1 MQVNTTFP
9 RSSTDN
15 MKNVY
20 LFQPQ
25 YSIEFRKETN
35 YYLPHSSGCL
45 WSYAYQHPEIQ
56 DNFVL
61 KDIIFKRDR
70 LEDVLAGMEDPVYC
84 GFSCYIWNEQYCLQM
99 AELVKQRWPDCIIQF
114 GGPQAQ
120 SNYTKYSFIDSIVM
134 GEGEEIFLETLRSII
149 NDRPVELFYPKR
161 RLQDLQ
167 IPSPYLTGVFDF
179 IIKKYPDVM
188 WAMSLETNRG
198 CPYSC
203 TFCDWGGTTYSKVKR
218 FQLDKVAGELDW
230 AMHNGVVY
238 IFVADA
244 NFGIFKDRD
253 IEIAR
258 MIRHAI
264 DNSQIESINIQYAKN
279 STDIVFEI
287 AKIIGPY
294 NRGITVAVQSM
305 NDLTLDS
312 IKRKNLEVN
321 DIEYMMQLSAE
332 HGVTTYTDVIV
343 GLPNETHESWINGLS
358 RLLELG
364 QHQNIEVWFAQLLPN
379 AELAS
384 VETRRKYGIKT
395 VMAKDFL
402 SLNQSRDAANIQEFS
417 EIVCSTNTMT
427 TAELIDAY
435 LYAWMIIHFH
445 IDGYSQ
451 MIARYAHTVKG
462 IDYKDFYNIYY
473 NKIKADSVLGKH
485 YAEVLQIATTY
496 LTTGNVPD
504 NFVGGHALH
513 AMSYKYIYDNK
524 DIAVKLAMETLSEL
538 TNYDSRIEQLQRAF
552 IVDSAT
558 EYPCIVS
565 TDYNVFSGKTLTT
578 QYTFTPK
585 EKNLTFDDFYILR
598 RKGLIQN
605 QLSLIESN
613 Q

>member
-1 MQVNTTFP
+1 M
-9 RSSTDN
+9 R
-15 MKNVY
+15 NVY

-45 WSYAYQHPEIQ
+45 WSYAYQHADIQ

-70 LEDVLAGMEDPVYC
+70 LEDVLDRMEDPVYC

-99 AELVKQRWPDCIIQF
+99 AELIKQRWPKCIIQF

-134 GEGEEIFLETLRSII
+134 GEGEEIFLDTLRSII
-149 NDRPVELFYPKR
+149 QGKSVELFYPKR

-230 AMHNGVVY
+230 AMKNGVVY

-244 NFGIFKDRD
+244 NFGIFKERD
-253 IEIAR
+253 LEIAR

-279 STDIVFEI
+279 STDVVFEI

-305 NDLTLDS
+305 NDLTLDA

-332 HGVTTYTDVIV
+332 HGVTTYTDLIL
-343 GLPNETHESWINGLS
+343 GLPGETHKTWIDGLS

-379 AELAS
+379 AELANE
-384 VETRRKYGIKT
+384 ETRRKYGIKT
-395 VMAKDFL
+395 VMGKDFL
-402 SLNQSRDAANIQEFS
+402 SLNQSRDEANIQEFS
-417 EIVCSTNTMT
+417 EIVCSTNTLT
-427 TAELIDAY
+427 TDELIDCY

-451 MIARYAHTVKG
+451 MIARYAQTVKD
-462 IDYKDFYNIYY
+462 IEYKDFYNIYY
-473 NKIKADSVLGKH
+473 DKIKSNTVLGAH
-485 YAEVLQIATTY
+485 YAEVRSIAHTY
-496 LTTGNVPD
+496 LTTGDAPE

-524 DIAVKLAMETLSEL
+524 DIAVDLALETLSEL

-558 EYPCIVS
+558 NYPCIVS
-565 TDYNVFSGKTLTT
+565 TDYNVFSGKLLTT

-605 QLSLIESN
+605 QLLLTESIK
-613 Q
+613 

>member
-1 MQVNTTFP
+1 MQVNTKPP

-15 MKNVY
+15 MRNVY

-45 WSYAYQHPEIQ
+45 WSYAYQHADIQ

-70 LEDVLAGMEDPVYC
+70 LEDVLDRMEDPVYC

-99 AELVKQRWPDCIIQF
+99 AELIKQRWPKCIIQF

-134 GEGEEIFLETLRSII
+134 GEGEEIFLDTLRSII
-149 NDRPVELFYPKR
+149 QGKSVELFYPKR

-230 AMHNGVVY
+230 AMKNGVVY

-244 NFGIFKDRD
+244 NFGIFKERD
-253 IEIAR
+253 LEIAR

-279 STDIVFEI
+279 STDVVFEI

-305 NDLTLDS
+305 NDLTLDA

-332 HGVTTYTDVIV
+332 HGVTTYTDLIL
-343 GLPNETHESWINGLS
+343 GLPGETHKTWIDGLS

-379 AELAS
+379 AELANE
-384 VETRRKYGIKT
+384 ETRRKYGIKT
-395 VMAKDFL
+395 VMGKDFL
-402 SLNQSRDAANIQEFS
+402 SLNQSRDEANIQEFS
-417 EIVCSTNTMT
+417 EIVCSTNTLT
-427 TAELIDAY
+427 TDELIDCY

-451 MIARYAHTVKG
+451 MIARYAQTVKD
-462 IDYKDFYNIYY
+462 IEYKDFYNIYY
-473 NKIKADSVLGKH
+473 DKIKSNTVLGAH
-485 YAEVLQIATTY
+485 YAEVRSIAHTY
-496 LTTGNVPD
+496 LTTGDAPE

-524 DIAVKLAMETLSEL
+524 DIAVDLALETLSEL

-558 EYPCIVS
+558 NYPCIVS
-565 TDYNVFSGKTLTT
+565 TDYNVFSGKLLTT

-605 QLSLIESN
+605 QLLLTESIK
-613 Q
+613 